1 MASLAVPPLRSVRPH
16 EAQSERGNPHW
27 IRLQDES
34 ELDTI
39 PGEDGWPLVGTTF
52 MLLADPIGFS
62 KRMRARHGDVYRTRG
77 FGRRQVVLIGPDAN
91 ELVLFDRDKIFSSE
105 QGWGPVLN
113 LLFPRGLMLMDFAAH
128 RADRKA
134 LSIAFKPEPM
144 RHYCASLNADIAA
157 GVEAWGEGPR
167 KFYPAIKALT
177 LQTAATSFLGL
188 PFGPEADR
196 LNKAFVDMVQA
207 AVAPIR
213 RPLPFTAMGR
223 GYAGRKLMVEYFTGL
238 LRERRANPGQDM
250 FSQFALAR
258 KENLGEDGEGDGDG
272 DLLPED
278 VVVDHMIFLMMAAH
292 DTITS
297 SFTTLIWHLAKNPEW
312 QEKLRAEARA
322 AAGGDG
328 VPLAFDALGKLEF
341 AEMAMKEALRIMPP
355 VPSTP
360 RRALKD
366 FTFRGFRIPA
376 GTDVDVSASAVHAD
390 PALWPEPE
398 RFDPMR
404 FTPEA
409 VAARHKYAWIPYGG
423 GAHMCL
429 GLHFATMQ
437 TKLLVHHILTRYR
450 VEVKPGYAPVW
461 QPWPIPKPRD
471 GLPVTFMKLA

>member
-1 MASLAVPPLRSVRPH
+1 MASLAANHPHSIRPQDV
-16 EAQSERGNPHW
+16 QSERGNPHW
-27 IRLQDES
+27 VRLKDER
-34 ELDTI
+34 ELDAI
-39 PGEDGWPLVGTTF
+39 PGEDGWPIVGSTF
-52 MLLADPIGFS
+52 QLLADPIGFG
-62 KRMRARHGDVYRTRG
+62 KRMRAKYGDIHRTRT
-77 FGRRQVVLIGPDAN
+77 FGRRQVTLIGPEAN

-105 QGWGPVLN
+105 QGWGPLLN

-128 RADRKA
+128 RADRRA

-144 RHYCASLNADIAA
+144 RHYCDALNVDIAR

-177 LQTAATSFLGL
+177 LETAATSFLGL
-188 PFGPEADR
+188 PLGPEADR

-207 AVAPIR
+207 SVAPIR

-223 GYAGRKLMVEYFTGL
+223 GYAGRQLMVEYFTGL

-250 FSQFALAR
+250 FSQFAMAR
-258 KENLGEDGEGDGDG
+258 RDDDPAAE
-272 DLLPED
+272 LLPED

-297 SFTTLIWHLAKNPEW
+297 SFTTLIWHIAKNPEW

-328 VPLAFDALGKLEF
+328 VALSYDSLGKMEL

-360 RRALKD
+360 RRATRD
-366 FTFRGFRIPA
+366 FTFGGYRIPA
-376 GTDVDVSASAVHAD
+376 GTSVGISAAAVHAD
-390 PALWPEPE
+390 PAHWPEPE
-398 RFDPMR
+398 RFDPLR
-404 FTPEA
+404 FTPAA

-437 TKLLVHHILTRYR
+437 TKLLIHHILTRYR
-450 VEVKPGYAPVW
+450 VEVEPGYTPAW

-471 GLPVTFMKLA
+471 GLHVRFVRL